1 MSESEGLLERESRMG
16 RVSRRGP
23 LTEGAG
29 NLSTKSDPSGSR
41 GRKLKGGFPRTLP
54 NGLCSMLST
63 RKEKKGSLVTSFL
76 HSPVPFALLS
86 RPLNKGHQG
95 MATDSTAEPAGV

>member
-1 MSESEGLLERESRMG
+1 MSESEGLLERESSMG

-54 NGLCSMLST
+54 KGLCSMLST
-63 RKEKKGSLVTSFL
+63 RKEKKKA
-76 HSPVPFALLS
+76 P
-86 RPLNKGHQG
+86 
-95 MATDSTAEPAGV
+95 

>member
-1 MSESEGLLERESRMG
+1 MSESEGLLERESSMG

-54 NGLCSMLST
+54 KGLCSMLST
-63 RKEKKGSLVTSFL
+63 RKEKKKPRDLLLFFPAHHPSLFS
-76 HSPVPFALLS
+76 HSHSTRDTKAW
-86 RPLNKGHQG
+86 PLRAQQNQL
-95 MATDSTAEPAGV
+95 

>member
-1 MSESEGLLERESRMG
+1 MSESEGLLERESSMG

-54 NGLCSMLST
+54 KGLCSMLST
-63 RKEKKGSLVTSFL
+63 RKEKKKSLVTSYFSSQPITL
-76 HSPVPFALLS
+76 RSSPT
-86 RPLNKGHQG
+86 
-95 MATDSTAEPAGV
+95 ATQQETLRHGL